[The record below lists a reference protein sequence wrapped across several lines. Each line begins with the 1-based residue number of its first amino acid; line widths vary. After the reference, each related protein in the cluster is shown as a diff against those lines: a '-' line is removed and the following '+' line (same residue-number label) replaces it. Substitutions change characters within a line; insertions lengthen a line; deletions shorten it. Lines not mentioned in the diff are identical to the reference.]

1 MVELIYSW
9 FRSWIPWDPNE
20 TISHAYTSTILNITI
35 SDYSLPIILE
45 LFHKVIFKIFRA
57 VFPWSGQLM
66 RPCCMVNI
74 PPKVTCKYTRLLP
87 WVIFQ
92 EVLTILIRTWI
103 LCFVK
108 EYIYFSCRIK
118 CLCLQSPNIYL
129 FDLSFCRWSYGVLL
143 YEIFTI
149 GNIEW
154 KFIRP
159 CRCFL
164 LYTMFN

>member
-1 MVELIYSW
+1 MARDVQQENIYERKTKVIKKKGRWGRYHISFSLVIFDNRCCVIELIYSW

-74 PPKVTCKYTRLLP
+74 PPKVTCKYNWLLP
-87 WVIFQ
+87 VAIFQ
-92 EVLTILIRTWI
+92 QGLLMLIRTWI
-103 LCFVK
+103 LCPVK
-108 EYIYFSCRIK
+108 KYVYVFHSSFI
-118 CLCLQSPNIYL
+118 L
-129 FDLSFCRWSYGVLL
+129 FMSIV
-143 YEIFTI
+143 T
-149 GNIEW
+149 
-154 KFIRP
+154 
-159 CRCFL
+159 
-164 LYTMFN
+164 